1 MERSM
6 LNTAAWL
13 EHGFAAACALAGG
26 VAGFSIG
33 AQVEGFSLALIM
45 GLNAAVCAALLAV
58 SLVDV
63 AGRLLRRHPRGGE
76 VAPDA

>member
-1 MERSM
+1 MP
-6 LNTAAWL
+6 NTAVLL

-33 AQVEGFSLALIM
+33 ARVEGFSLALIM
-45 GLNAAVCAALLAV
+45 GINAAVCAALLAV

-63 AGRLLRRHPRGGE
+63 AGRLLRRRPRGRA

>member
-6 LNTAAWL
+6 PNAAVLL

-33 AQVEGFSLALIM
+33 ARVEGFPLALVM
-45 GLNAAVCAALLAV
+45 ALNAAVCAALLAV
-58 SLVDV
+58 SVVDLG
-63 AGRLLRRHPRGGE
+63 GRLLRRRQRS
-76 VAPDA
+76 